1 MPSLITSSSSSSS
14 PLSWLLLLRASNS
27 RNNNNKNSKNTKTN
41 HEVCIADQEISFTA
55 CILLHSYHRQHHHH
69 HHHHVLLLNQLLIL
83 LDSNKYECR
92 YSLHWNSIVNQYVI
106 TANILVYTYCC
117 CRFCYRNTFSFD
129 CIFTLVSTK
138 RGRVT
143 STRLTILV
151 RSMEKGT
158 TSSVS

>member
-69 HHHHVLLLNQLLIL
+69 HHHHHVLLLNQLLIL

-117 CRFCYRNTFSFD
+117 CRFCYRFTFSFD
-129 CIFTLVSTK
+129 CIFTLVSTTNTVF
-138 RGRVT
+138 RDVQGGPAPQD
-143 STRLTILV
+143 SQL
-151 RSMEKGT
+151 
-158 TSSVS
+158 